1 MGVNF
6 SKKLNDIWWFGV
18 KIYNSKGS
26 AGRKGKY
33 LYLESNDWDDYSYR
47 STYFVYFYNGQKN
60 IAIGEVKVIDR
71 DIDVGRVKFDDGVER
86 LSSNLCSLGQN
97 ESYYRKLQS
106 LVEEDRNAILTIL
119 NDCTY
124 DAHILKIFKDLPQFK
139 SSAVRFSQA
148 ERALAFGVE
157 VFSRDVEQKVDP
169 AHSFKF
175 KTKLN
180 GFDTAHDL
188 DFKFFSRGDKE
199 IPSNINVII
208 GRNGTGKTQLLS
220 DLARTV
226 SGYGFD
232 SKEDLISSRDNKL
245 GESTLTF
252 GSVVV
257 ISYSAFDNF
266 EIPGKDEQER
276 EELKAQGH
284 VHGYKYCGLRER
296 IGDGHYRLKDIKEIT
311 KEFSDSF
318 KKIKKSDLSKE
329 WRACISHV
337 LSDAS
342 FRNVDVDNLQRDFLR
357 LSSGQKI
364 ILSMLAGV
372 FEHISSNSLVV
383 IDEPETHLHP
393 SLVSAFMHSV
403 RSILEVY
410 DSYAIIAT
418 HSPVILQET
427 PSMFVQVLGGTSTKP
442 RVSELQNECFG
453 EEISTLTEDV
463 FHVSFEESNF
473 YKVLG
478 ELSKKGYSLGDIE
491 RMFERQLGFTARS
504 FVETL

>member
-1 MGVNF
+1 MIV
-6 SKKLNDIWWFGV
+6 
-18 KIYNSKGS
+18 YNSKGS
-26 AGRKGKY
+26 ANSKGKY
-33 LYLESNDWDDYSYR
+33 LYLESHDWDDYSYL
-47 STYFVYFYNGQKN
+47 STYFLYFHTGQKN
-60 IAIGEVKVIDR
+60 IAIGELKVIDR
-71 DIDVGRVKFDDGVER
+71 DMDVGRVKFENGIER
-86 LSSNLCSLGQN
+86 FPSNLCSLGQN
-97 ESYYRKLQS
+97 ESYYKKLQS
-106 LVEEDRNAILTIL
+106 LSEEDRVAILVSL
-119 NDCTY
+119 NDCTF
-124 DAHILKIFKDLPQFK
+124 DGHILKIFKDLPQFK

-157 VFSRDVEQKVDP
+157 IFSRNLDQQIDP

-175 KTKLN
+175 RTKLN
-180 GFDTAHDL
+180 GFETAHEL
-188 DFKFFSRGDKE
+188 DFKFFSREDKE
-199 IPSNINVII
+199 IPSSINVII

-232 SKEDLISSRDNKL
+232 NKEDLISSRDNKL

-252 GSVVV
+252 GSVIV

-276 EELKAQGH
+276 EELKTQGH

-296 IGDGHYRLKDIKEIT
+296 IGDGHYRLKDIKEVT
-311 KEFSDSF
+311 KEFSDNY
-318 KKIKKSDLSKE
+318 KKIKNSKHEKE
-329 WRACISHV
+329 WELCIGHV
-337 LSDAS
+337 LGDAS
-342 FRNVDVDNLQRDFLR
+342 FREIEIDNLQKNFLK

-364 ILSMLAGV
+364 ILSILAGV
-372 FEHISSNSLVV
+372 FEHISSNSLVI

-403 RSILEVY
+403 RSILELF

-427 PSMFVQVLGGTSTKP
+427 PSMFVQVLGGTSRKP
-442 RVSELQNECFG
+442 RVMELKNECFG

-463 FHVSFEESNF
+463 FHVSFEEANF

-478 ELSKKGYSLGDIE
+478 DLSKKGYSLDEIE